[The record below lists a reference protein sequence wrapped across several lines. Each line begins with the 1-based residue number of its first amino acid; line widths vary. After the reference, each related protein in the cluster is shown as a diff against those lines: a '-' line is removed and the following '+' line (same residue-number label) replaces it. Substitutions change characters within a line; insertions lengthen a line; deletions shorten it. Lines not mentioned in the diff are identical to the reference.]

1 MWIILGRS
9 ECKYCDLAKGLLT
22 SMGLPFTEYKVDTPE
37 DRWLARLLMKAGYK
51 TVPQIY
57 NQDGVHVGG
66 FTELKELFTEGPL

>member
-9 ECKYCDLAKGLLT
+9 ECKYCNYAKNLLAEKGF
-22 SMGLPFTEYKVDTPE
+22 PYTEYKVDMPE

-57 NQDGVHVGG
+57 NQDGVHIGG
-66 FTELKELFTEGPL
+66 YTELAELFKEGPL